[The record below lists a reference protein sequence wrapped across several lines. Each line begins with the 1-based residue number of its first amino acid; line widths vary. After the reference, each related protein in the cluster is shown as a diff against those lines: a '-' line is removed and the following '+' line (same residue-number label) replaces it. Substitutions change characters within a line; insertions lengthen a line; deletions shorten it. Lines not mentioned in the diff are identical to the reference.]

1 MLINFNGVMSKPTVT
16 ALKTLRED
24 HLSLRETNYC
34 DGGHSIIYYLFLW
47 RGFDGPIRSTLITI
61 T

>member
-24 HLSLRETNYC
+24 HLSLKETNYS
-34 DGGHSIIYYLFLW
+34 DGGHYDFYLFLW
-47 RGFDGPIRSTLITI
+47 GGFDGPIRGTLITI